1 MRDGVE
7 VVILDGASPDDT
19 EKVVRRYAEIYPAI
33 RYIRAS
39 KNSGIDFDYDLAV
52 NNARGEYCWLMTD
65 DDLLKNN
72 AINIVFQAL
81 EKKIDLLVVNSEVRN
96 SNLNCILMERF
107 IKIQKDIIYKK
118 NNSDFFFSNNA
129 QILSFIGCVIIK
141 KSVWMERD
149 RDKYYGTLF
158 IHVGVIFQR
167 LLEGDVHV
175 IAQPLI
181 TIRYGNAMWSPRSFE
196 IWMFKWPALIWS
208 FNCYS
213 EHIRQKVCIK
223 EPWRKIKSLLLF
235 RATGDYSIEIYTN
248 FIKQEV
254 SFITRIP
261 YVLISLIPGPML
273 NLLLSVYCLIFNRN
287 QKLLLYRLGTSKFA
301 PQLTR
306 YIAMHLGVKFE

>member
-1 MRDGVE
+1 
-7 VVILDGASPDDT
+7 
-19 EKVVRRYAEIYPAI
+19 
-33 RYIRAS
+33 
-39 KNSGIDFDYDLAV
+39 
-52 NNARGEYCWLMTD
+52 MTD

-208 FNCYS
+208 FDCYS

-235 RATGDYSIEIYTN
+235 RATGDYSIEIYKN